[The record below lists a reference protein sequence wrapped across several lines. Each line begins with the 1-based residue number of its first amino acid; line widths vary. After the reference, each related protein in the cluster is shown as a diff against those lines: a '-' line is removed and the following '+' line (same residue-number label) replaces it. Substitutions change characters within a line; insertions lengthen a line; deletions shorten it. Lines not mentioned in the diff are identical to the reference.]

1 MKISKN
7 QQGFA
12 HLQIILIALAV
23 VLVGGFAFWRV
34 TNNNSQLHGG
44 DSLSQEEIESLASEA
59 EFIDEDHD
67 LIPKC
72 TDAVTTGCEENE
84 DDSDVNN
91 NGIVD
96 SEEDDLNDDSDRD
109 GSNDSDDDDDDNDG
123 LGDNDDPDD
132 DNDGTEDSGRNR
144 GSGSDD
150 SNDDSDEDEN
160 EAEDEDDSDE
170 NEDQDNESNDDSGE
184 NSND

>member
-1 MKISKN
+1 MKISKD

-23 VLVGGFAFWRV
+23 VLVGGFAYWRV
-34 TNNNSQLHGG
+34 ASNNSQLHGG

-84 DDSDVNN
+84 DDSDINN

-96 SEEDDLNDDSDRD
+96 SEEDDLKDDSDRD
-109 GSNDSDDDDDDNDG
+109 GTQDDDDADDDNDG
-123 LGDNDDPDD
+123 LGDDNDPDD
-132 DNDGTEDSGRNR
+132 DNDGDEDRSRNR

-150 SNDDSDEDEN
+150 SDDDSDEDEN
-160 EAEDEDDSDE
+160 EDEDEDENEVEDDSDEDEDDS
-170 NEDQDNESNDDSGE
+170 
-184 NSND
+184 